1 MPREESERS
10 EETRRAILRV
20 AQQLFMEHGYRAVST
35 RQIADACGLTQPALY
50 HYFTDKQ
57 DLYVAVVRE
66 ELARTQAA
74 LERIAGRGEAVEE
87 RLRKS
92 VLFLLSAAA
101 HDHMLMLHDI
111 RYELNARQRAALND
125 EFQSNMIAP
134 LASIFAD
141 GMQQGLLRDQQNG
154 GLAPAAAAYLLL
166 NMVAGF
172 LTGTPAPGGAAGND
186 TAGLI
191 VRLLLHGLATA

>member
-1 MPREESERS
+1 MPREESDKS

-50 HYFTDKQ
+50 HYFADKQ

-66 ELARTQAA
+66 ELARTHVA
-74 LERIAGRGEAVEE
+74 LERIAGRGEVVEE
-87 RLRKS
+87 RLKKAT
-92 VLFLLSAAA
+92 LFLLGAAA

-111 RYELNARQRAALND
+111 RYELNARQRVALND

-141 GMQQGLLRDQQNG
+141 GVRQGLLRDQQSG

-172 LTGTPAPGGAAGND
+172 LTGPSAPGEAAGSD

-191 VRLLLHGLATA
+191 VRLLLRGLAM